1 MILLSNLIKPSGYQ
15 PLDNKK
21 VIQFKVFEAPREMD
35 VAEESIENLAGEQL
49 LNEAKQLKSQILQ
62 DAEAVAEEEIRKALD
77 ETKTL
82 REQAAADIDSWWSER
97 RSMDEDMHEQAKHEG
112 FEQGYD
118 EGKSKAEAEVLAS
131 YESLLQEARQILKD
145 AHVVKDQIIHESEP
159 FLIDLSCSIAEK
171 IIAHQL
177 TIEPSWTLDM
187 VQKVLSRRKEKGIIT
202 LCVSPKH
209 FDYIFSARE
218 ELAISIDSQ
227 AELQILPDSTV
238 TDDGCVVRS
247 AFGSIDARID
257 TQLNEIKSALLHMA
271 VSDEGVQS

>member
-21 VIQFKVFEAPREMD
+21 VIDFKVLDIPHNIDESPETVQD
-35 VAEESIENLAGEQL
+35 VVSQKIIND
-49 LNEAKQLKSQILQ
+49 AKQLESQILR
-62 DAEAVAEEEIRKALD
+62 DAELVAEEEIRKALEEAAAIRQQTEADIEAWWTERRKMD
-77 ETKTL
+77 EEQHEHVK
-82 REQAAADIDSWWSER
+82 QAA
-97 RSMDEDMHEQAKHEG
+97 
-112 FEQGYD
+112 FVQGYE
-118 EGKSKAEAEVLAS
+118 EGNSKAQAEVVEQ

-145 AHVVKDQIIHESEP
+145 AHAVKDQIIHESEP
-159 FLIDLSCSIAEK
+159 FLIELSCSIAER
-171 IIAHQL
+171 IISHQL
-177 TIEPSWTLDM
+177 TLQPEWTLDL

-218 ELAISIDSQ
+218 ELATSIDSQ

-271 VSDEGVQS
+271 VSDEGVEA